1 MKRNKIF
8 DKLNFKNIILYCK
21 SNILFLIYILIILLL
36 DILLKLITIGSITF
50 RGIICDLIVSLVIG
64 SFMYLIKP
72 KGRSIYLG
80 IWIFIASAI
89 CVINTFYQS
98 FVSINLI
105 QTASM
110 LGEVHS
116 SLLEKLKFYQFVYLL
131 FPVCFILINKYIYKK
146 NKSSVLENNN
156 SIKKLFKNTLLVA
169 LVLLIIVIL
178 TLSKS
183 EATKLCIS
191 LVYILIQ

>member
-1 MKRNKIF
+1 MKKNKIF

-72 KGRSIYLG
+72 KGRSIYLS

-89 CVINTFYQS
+89 CVINTIYYEFYQS
-98 FVSINLI
+98 YVSINLN

-110 LGEVHS
+110 LGEVHR
-116 SLLEKLKFYQFVYLL
+116 SLLEKLKF
-131 FPVCFILINKYIYKK
+131 
-146 NKSSVLENNN
+146 
-156 SIKKLFKNTLLVA
+156 
-169 LVLLIIVIL
+169 
-178 TLSKS
+178 
-183 EATKLCIS
+183 
-191 LVYILIQ
+191 

>member
-89 CVINTFYQS
+89 CVINTIYYEFYQS

-146 NKSSVLENNN
+146 NKSIVLENNN
-156 SIKKLFKNTLLVA
+156 SIKKLFKNTLLVYS
-169 LVLLIIVIL
+169 LVLFFFSHLQ
-178 TLSKS
+178 
-183 EATKLCIS
+183 A
-191 LVYILIQ
+191 